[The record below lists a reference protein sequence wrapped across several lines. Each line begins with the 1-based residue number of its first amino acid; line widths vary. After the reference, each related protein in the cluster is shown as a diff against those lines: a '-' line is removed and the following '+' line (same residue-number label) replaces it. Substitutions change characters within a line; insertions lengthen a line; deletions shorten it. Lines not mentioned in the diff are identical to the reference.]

1 MLHLVINNTD
11 KLYTNNIFRGLF
23 RTMSNRIRPS
33 VTLFCSRPGE
43 AIGRHDIFARSE
55 KIKKYSV
62 RFMHAHASKYCWFR
76 WFRVPGGCSST
87 RLAAVM
93 NTRRSLM
100 RFSRERRDSV
110 CAARDLRWSYTWPG
124 SFSKR
129 EKEKKEEKPRNRWF
143 KKAAP
148 ENRRCSSVTSR
159 SISDGS
165 LHIVVSTRRKTGISQ
180 REPIICRLNEPTMI
194 RERSI

>member
-33 VTLFCSRPGE
+33 VTLFRSRPGE

-76 WFRVPGGCSST
+76 WFRIPGECSST

-110 CAARDLRWSYTWPG
+110 VQLEIYDEAIRGRGTFRKEKRRRKRRSPVIDG
-124 SFSKR
+124 SKR
-129 EKEKKEEKPRNRWF
+129 PHRK
-143 KKAAP
+143 
-148 ENRRCSSVTSR
+148 
-159 SISDGS
+159 
-165 LHIVVSTRRKTGISQ
+165 IVDAH
-180 REPIICRLNEPTMI
+180 P
-194 RERSI
+194 